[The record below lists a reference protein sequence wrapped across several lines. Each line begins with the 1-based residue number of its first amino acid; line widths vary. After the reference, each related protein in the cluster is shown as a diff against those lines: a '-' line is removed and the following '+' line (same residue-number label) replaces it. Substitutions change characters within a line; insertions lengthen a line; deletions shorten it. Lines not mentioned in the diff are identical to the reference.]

1 MLMFI
6 SFAAIVDERVEL
18 GSLASSSRNDALS
31 GSTCL
36 KYSKTGSGCQAYF
49 QGNCL
54 GFAK

>member
-31 GSTCL
+31 DPHV
-36 KYSKTGSGCQAYF
+36 
-49 QGNCL
+49 
-54 GFAK
+54 

>member
-31 GSTCL
+31 D
-36 KYSKTGSGCQAYF
+36 QHV
-49 QGNCL
+49 
-54 GFAK
+54 